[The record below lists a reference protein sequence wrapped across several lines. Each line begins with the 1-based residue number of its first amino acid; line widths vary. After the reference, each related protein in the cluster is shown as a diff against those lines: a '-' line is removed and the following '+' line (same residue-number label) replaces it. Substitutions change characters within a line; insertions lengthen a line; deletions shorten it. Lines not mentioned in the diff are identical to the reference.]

1 MKPDNSVMMI
11 WPMAAMEA
19 QALGWPEIEPE
30 HLLCAILKFAE
41 LNVDDLE
48 RLGEAMGNVD
58 ELRQRHSDL
67 RESLDEPWG
76 ISVPHIS
83 MPLRRSLR
91 RRGNGE
97 PNRHPG
103 GLVHRSNA
111 AREVF
116 IAAQKIAERGSRQC
130 FGLADLLNA
139 ILYDPDEWIRRGL
152 EQHKII
158 SAPQLSQH
166 EQAIE
171 KWADFFVPLTP
182 SGTPNSTEKQRILAD
197 PAVRVLADM
206 LAKPTPHPCLII
218 HGPDRTAHDAL
229 TDLLNRPYDK
239 KPPKIIR
246 VDSRALLNTIS
257 ENPSFSASSFLEF
270 LTNEANRKT
279 VWFFDSLHRYLAEEL
294 TPPSFQLRFMQ
305 WLKQVD
311 SRFVFAILESQ
322 YNRRSEQHSDWK
334 NIFQLIWI
342 REPSQSEVMEL

>member
-1 MKPDNSVMMI
+1 MKPYNSVMMV

-19 QALGWPEIEPE
+19 QALGWLEIEPE

-48 RLGEAMGNVD
+48 RLGEATGNVG

-67 RESLDEPWG
+67 RKSLDEPWG
-76 ISVPHIS
+76 ITVPHIS

-97 PNRHPG
+97 PNKHPG
-103 GLVHRSNA
+103 GVVHRSDAARKVFNA
-111 AREVF
+111 A
-116 IAAQKIAERGSRQC
+116 QNIAERDGRQC

-152 EQHKII
+152 DQHKII
-158 SAPQLSQH
+158 SASQLSQRD
-166 EQAIE
+166 QAIE

-182 SGTPNSTEKQRILAD
+182 SGTPNSTDKQRILAD
-197 PAVRVLADM
+197 PAIRVLTDM
-206 LAKPTPHPCLII
+206 FAKPTQRPCLMI
-218 HGPDRTAHDAL
+218 HGPDRTAHDVL
-229 TDLLNRPYDK
+229 TDLLNRPNDK

-246 VDSRALLNTIS
+246 IDSRALLNTMS
-257 ENPSFSASSFLEF
+257 EDPSFSASSFLEF
-270 LTNEANRKT
+270 LTDETNRKT
-279 VWFFDSLHRYLAEEL
+279 VWFFNSLHRYLAEEL

-305 WLKQVD
+305 WLKQAD
-311 SRFVFAILESQ
+311 SRFLFAILESQ
-322 YNRRSEQHSDWK
+322 YNRRAEQHSDWK

-342 REPSQSEVMEL
+342 RGPSQSAVMEL